1 MSASPKTVRVAV
13 LMLTACGAHA
23 SRPSHAGPP
32 YLAMFH
38 VGASWTLRATPTANA
53 VITCRIAT
61 VTRLGDSTVSRL
73 MCGKPYDDLG
83 IVGWWV
89 AAPAGLY
96 HPYTQPESPDELAAL
111 SEDDLLLNAQPAERH
126 HEVSLGET
134 HEALDAV
141 PFGKGWCISTETTTG
156 AARRAWMLCL
166 DDTGIVGI
174 SDLVDMGSGA
184 TSARFGSLPVETGSD
199 P

>member
-1 MSASPKTVRVAV
+1 MFSKGRTWTLHLGAAAAECRVVAV
-13 LMLTACGAHA
+13 
-23 SRPSHAGPP
+23 S
-32 YLAMFH
+32 
-38 VGASWTLRATPTANA
+38 
-53 VITCRIAT
+53 
-61 VTRLGDSTVSRL
+61 RLGDSSLAHVR
-73 MCGKPYDDLG
+73 CARPHDDLG